1 MNRLDLNVLADYR
14 WPRFLEAA
22 PRFVEQVGGCWGS
35 EWGWGQYC
43 WCAGVV
49 RPTWHDDSRETPL
62 ANVADSHNSPRLHR
76 GCYCSYKGPA
86 WSPRAALTCHLLLA
100 ATLLQVP
107 GDQDIADF
115 LSALED
121 SSTAGLGGIYA
132 SALPVAAEEQQ
143 AQAAAAVDGRP
154 AAAPAV
160 PAGSKVQAVCATV
173 RAALEQRDKVRRLP
187 IAHPGGGVGGMELRI
202 AGMLLSH
209 AA

>member
-1 MNRLDLNVLADYR
+1 MITAGRPHWRKWQTVTTALSCTEVVVAARKAPPGARQRLSLA
-14 WPRFLEAA
+14 
-22 PRFVEQVGGCWGS
+22 V
-35 EWGWGQYC
+35 
-43 WCAGVV
+43 
-49 RPTWHDDSRETPL
+49 
-62 ANVADSHNSPRLHR
+62 
-76 GCYCSYKGPA
+76 
-86 WSPRAALTCHLLLA
+86 LLA

-132 SALPVAAEEQQ
+132 SALPLAAEAQQ
-143 AQAAAAVDGRP
+143 AEAAAAVDGQP

-160 PAGSKVQAVCATV
+160 RAGSKVQAVCAAV
-173 RAALEQRDKVRRLP
+173 RAALEQRDKVRRLLTAP
-187 IAHPGGGVGGMELRI
+187 PGGGVGGMELRI